1 MAEYQ
6 RIVSYLYEYSN
17 GMKGENAG
25 FAKIEKRQK
34 QLRLYFHV
42 KTNDEALTYK
52 IYFYRFRHGTMEGIL
67 LDSFQRNDT
76 IIEFKNTY
84 PLVVDLDQVDGFLI
98 YHSNSHF
105 FGSEW
110 NDKPITIRNFLPADD
125 TSGPSEVVEAEETR
139 PPEPAPE
146 ESPVP
151 EETTQPETAPMKTE
165 RPQTTQRDRIPDSA
179 HARTSTS
186 TVTERPQPA
195 QGERIPGTP
204 PAQTATPAVTER
216 PQPAQGESVPGNAP
230 AQNPVPMVT
239 AEPYEDEE
247 EPPASAPDPPPV
259 RDPFDELP
267 QEIPIPEGTP
277 DTESTVPE
285 PAPVPAGTPP
295 RVYVEPDIPEP
306 EPMNAESVAEEEP
319 PKEESS
325 ADANSKLAEYIEA
338 LQLEKNAKEQGI
350 SGTPGLFD
358 WKEYPT
364 LPLPPSYMLDPSI
377 KLKVDDL
384 QNIPDVPENL
394 KTNGFLLLNY
404 GNYGHLMLCQN
415 KRTKM
420 LYLGIPGVFD
430 NEKNFIAKLFGFK
443 NFLTVPEARQKTG
456 NFGYWI
462 LAL

>member
-110 NDKPITIRNFLPADD
+110 NDKPITIRNFLPAEDMSKNPEAD
-125 TSGPSEVVEAEETR
+125 RTEKVRKSDAVQREVTRESQETGR
-139 PPEPAPE
+139 TEV
-146 ESPVP
+146 PVP
-151 EETTQPETAPMKTE
+151 ETQEPPE
-165 RPQTTQRDRIPDSA
+165 
-179 HARTSTS
+179 
-186 TVTERPQPA
+186 
-195 QGERIPGTP
+195 
-204 PAQTATPAVTER
+204 
-216 PQPAQGESVPGNAP
+216 PAQGESLSGSAP
-230 AQNPVPMVT
+230 ADTEPSEPAQEDSMPESRPVQNPSPSDKEVP
-239 AEPYEDEE
+239 EEDEE
-247 EPPASAPDPPPV
+247 EPPSGAPDPPPIE
-259 RDPFDELP
+259 DPFDELP
-267 QEIPIPEGTP
+267 QEIPIPAGTP
-277 DTESTVPE
+277 DTKSTVPE
-285 PAPVPAGTPP
+285 PAPEPAGLPP
-295 RVYVEPDIPEP
+295 RVYVEPEIPES
-306 EPMNAESVAEEEP
+306 EPMSAESLTEEDTSEEEP
-319 PKEESS
+319 PEEKAAGQHEERI
-325 ADANSKLAEYIEA
+325 ADPDSKLADDIEA
-338 LQLEKNAKEQGI
+338 LQLEKKAKEQGVPN
-350 SGTPGLFD
+350 TPSLFD

-377 KLKVDDL
+377 KIKVEDL
-384 QNIPDVPENL
+384 QNIPHVPENM

-404 GNYGHLMLCQN
+404 GNYGHLMLCQHRQTN
-415 KRTKM
+415 RI
-420 LYLGIPGVFD
+420 YLGVPGVFD
-430 NEKNFIAKLFGFK
+430 NEKNFIAKLFGFRD
-443 NFLTVPEARQKTG
+443 FLTVPESCQKTG

-462 LAL
+462 LSL

>member
-110 NDKPITIRNFLPADD
+110 NDKPITIRNFLPAEDMSKNPEAD
-125 TSGPSEVVEAEETR
+125 RTEKVRKSDAVQREVTRESQETGR
-139 PPEPAPE
+139 TEV
-146 ESPVP
+146 PVP
-151 EETTQPETAPMKTE
+151 ETQEPPE
-165 RPQTTQRDRIPDSA
+165 
-179 HARTSTS
+179 
-186 TVTERPQPA
+186 
-195 QGERIPGTP
+195 
-204 PAQTATPAVTER
+204 
-216 PQPAQGESVPGNAP
+216 PAQGESLSGSAP
-230 AQNPVPMVT
+230 ADTEPSEPAQEDSMPESRPVQNPSPSDKEVP
-239 AEPYEDEE
+239 EEDEE
-247 EPPASAPDPPPV
+247 EPPSGAPDPPPIE
-259 RDPFDELP
+259 DPFDELP
-267 QEIPIPEGTP
+267 QEIPIPAGTP
-277 DTESTVPE
+277 DTKSTVPE
-285 PAPVPAGTPP
+285 PAPEPAGLPP
-295 RVYVEPDIPEP
+295 RVYVEPEIPES
-306 EPMNAESVAEEEP
+306 EPMSAESLTEEDTSEEEP
-319 PKEESS
+319 PEEKAAGQHEERI
-325 ADANSKLAEYIEA
+325 ADPDSKLAEYIEA
-338 LQLEKNAKEQGI
+338 LQLEKKAKEQGVPN
-350 SGTPGLFD
+350 TPSLFD

-377 KLKVDDL
+377 KIKVEDL
-384 QNIPDVPENL
+384 QNIPHVPENM

-404 GNYGHLMLCQN
+404 GNYGHLMLCQHRQTN
-415 KRTKM
+415 RI
-420 LYLGIPGVFD
+420 YLGVPGVFD
-430 NEKNFIAKLFGFK
+430 NEKNFIAKH
-443 NFLTVPEARQKTG
+443 FLTVPESCQKTG

-462 LAL
+462 LSL